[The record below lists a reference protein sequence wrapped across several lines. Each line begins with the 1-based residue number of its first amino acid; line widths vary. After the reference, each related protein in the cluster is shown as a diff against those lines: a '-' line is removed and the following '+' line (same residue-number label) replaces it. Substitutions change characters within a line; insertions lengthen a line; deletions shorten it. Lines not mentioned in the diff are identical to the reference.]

1 MMAQNTP
8 LEVDV
13 KQKARK
19 RSAQS
24 PFLREAFSFLPQGR
38 GGHLFSARAIGG
50 TCIQVQWNS
59 LVLAVTLEPLSLSY
73 ILLSVL
79 GDSECC

>member
-1 MMAQNTP
+1 MMAQNTL

-24 PFLREAFSFLPQGR
+24 PFLPEAFSFLPQGR
-38 GGHLFSARAIGG
+38 GGRLSSESTAPVLTLVGAP
-50 TCIQVQWNS
+50 
-59 LVLAVTLEPLSLSY
+59 LVLWSVSLSE
-73 ILLSVL
+73 LL
-79 GDSECC
+79 

>member
-38 GGHLFSARAIGG
+38 GGHLFSESMVPVLTLVGA
-50 TCIQVQWNS
+50 T
-59 LVLAVTLEPLSLSY
+59 LVLWSVSLSE
-73 ILLSVL
+73 LL
-79 GDSECC
+79 